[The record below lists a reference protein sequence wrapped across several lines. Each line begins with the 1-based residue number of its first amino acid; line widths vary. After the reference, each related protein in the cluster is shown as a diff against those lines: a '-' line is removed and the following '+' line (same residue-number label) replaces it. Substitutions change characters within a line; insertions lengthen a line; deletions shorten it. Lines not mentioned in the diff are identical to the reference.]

1 MNRKISIK
9 RNYNLSATILIL
21 SLLFPF
27 HTFAASIERADQ
39 EDIKILLNA
48 ASGTNSAFWASLIGE
63 TRGHV
68 YIEYTTAVHLGSSF
82 SNNLKHIVYWL
93 PRKELNDEDFKK
105 FKEYKEKFKLG
116 VLGTL
121 H

>member
-1 MNRKISIK
+1 MNRNNSII
-9 RNYNLSATILIL
+9 RNHYLSATFLIL
-21 SLLFPF
+21 ALLFSF

-63 TRGHV
+63 TKDHV

-82 SNNLKHIVYWL
+82 SNKLKHIVYWL
-93 PRKELNDEDFKK
+93 PRKELNDDDFKK
-105 FKEYKEKFKLG
+105 FKEYKEKFKRDALG
-116 VLGTL
+116 SLY
-121 H
+121 